1 MKIVIYNLGCKVNQY
16 EADAIANELIEAGHD
31 VSYEF
36 ERADVYVI
44 NTCAVTSEAERKSRQ
59 MASKCLKFNPEAQV
73 YVCGCAAENN
83 SDQFANKKNVVFISG
98 VARKAQ
104 LPSMIERLS
113 QSRKDVNCAEIA
125 VEQLPNQY
133 ENDME
138 IRNVRTRAYVKVQ
151 DGCNNFCSYCLIPYL
166 RGRSRSRSIDSVY
179 AEAVRLS
186 DKVGEIVLTGI
197 NLSAYGKDIGV
208 DLSDLLTTLSDV
220 ESRIRLGSLE
230 VGVITERF
238 LKATQRLKAFC
249 PQFHL
254 SLQSGDDDVLKSMNR
269 HYTTSEYAERVRLIR
284 EYYPDAAITTDL
296 IIAFPTETEECFVNT
311 LNFIK
316 SINFADMHIF
326 IYSPRSGTKAA
337 ALPIIEPT
345 VAKRRESVVKACADK
360 MRNEFLTCLLGKELE
375 VLVENDGSGYSREYA
390 RVYCGGNDG
399 DIVTIKPI
407 ELFNDGLK

>member
-16 EADAIANELIEAGHD
+16 EADAIANQLIESGHE

-59 MASKCLKFNPEAQV
+59 MASKCLKFNPHAQI

-83 SDQFANKKNVVFISG
+83 SAQFADKENVVYISG
-98 VARKAQ
+98 VAHKAL

-113 QSRKDVNCAEIA
+113 QAHIEADRAEIA
-125 VEQLPNQY
+125 VKQLPDRY
-133 ENDME
+133 ENDLE
-138 IRNVRTRAYVKVQ
+138 SRSVRTRAYVKVQ
-151 DGCNNFCSYCLIPYL
+151 DGCNNFCSYCIIPYL
-166 RGRSRSRSIDSVY
+166 RGRSRSRSIESVR

-186 DKVGEIVLTGI
+186 GKVGEIVLTGI
-197 NLSAYGKDIGV
+197 NLSAYGIDIDT
-208 DLSDLLTTLSDV
+208 DLSDLLAALSDV

-230 VGVITERF
+230 VGVITEKF
-238 LKATQRLKAFC
+238 LRTTKSLKAFC

-254 SLQSGDDDVLKSMNR
+254 SLQSGDDSVLKSMNR
-269 HYTTSEYAERVRLIR
+269 HYTAADYAERVRLIR
-284 EYYPDAAITTDL
+284 EFYPDAAITTDL
-296 IIAFPTETEECFVNT
+296 IVAFPTETDDCFVNT
-311 LNFIK
+311 VKFIE
-316 SINFADMHIF
+316 SIAFADMHIF

-337 ALPIIEPT
+337 TLPIIDSS
-345 VAKRRESVVKACADK
+345 VAKNRESIVKAIADK
-360 MRNEFLTCLLGKELE
+360 MHKQYLSNLIGKELE

-399 DIVTIKPI
+399 DIVKVRPI
-407 ELFNDGLK
+407 ELFKDGVK